1 MWLKIG
7 MLGNGIE
14 YKQIDDEL
22 SAIGSSTICHRK
34 TYKLAQDAFFN
45 KMPREKDLLRLLLI

>member
-34 TYKLAQDAFFN
+34 TYKDAFFN
-45 KMPREKDLLRLLLI
+45 KMPREKDLLRLLLM